1 MPDDLLVHE
10 FDEIKTEED
19 AESIENHQTFI
30 ERLKGFSE
38 EESFLID
45 FAYDLA
51 KIGHVR
57 QTRDTGERYFEHL
70 RNVALIL
77 IDEIE
82 IHNYKMIIAA
92 LLHDSIE
99 DTFIFGHA
107 TKKNYSEWQ
116 KIAMHRLT
124 KLFDWE
130 TAGMIINLTKP
141 KIDGVEILDNQQAH
155 RVYINN
161 LSKSS
166 EETILIKMCDR
177 LHNLRSLKGCT
188 QEKQKRIAKE
198 TQETYFSLF
207 EKVLNKYPKE
217 GKYLLSEMKKTLA
230 ILANA

>member
-1 MPDDLLVHE
+1 MNDNIIHE
-10 FDEIKTEED
+10 FDEIQTEQDEK
-19 AESIENHQTFI
+19 SIENHQTFVG
-30 ERLKGFSE
+30 RLKGFSE
-38 EESFLID
+38 EEIFLVD

-77 IDEIE
+77 IDELK

-107 TKKNYSEWQ
+107 TKETYSEWQ

-141 KIDGVEILDNQQAH
+141 KIDGVEILDKHQAH
-155 RVYINN
+155 TVYINN
-161 LSKSS
+161 LAKSS
-166 EETILIKMCDR
+166 NETILLKMCDR
-177 LHNLRSLKGCT
+177 LHNLRSLRGCT
-188 QEKQKRIAKE
+188 KEKQERIAKE
-198 TQETYFSLF
+198 TEEVYFALF
-207 EKVLNKYPKE
+207 NKVLDKYPSE
-217 GKYLLSEMKKTLA
+217 GNYLISEMKKALA
-230 ILANA
+230 ELANA